1 MIGDAAQIYNA
12 LATLNDVFLAAGVSE
27 QVDVHLSAADGRKLE
42 QLLTRS
48 SGGAQYR
55 GEILEPVHAAPDLCA
70 LEVGGTR
77 LLWPAS
83 ET

>member
-12 LATLNDVFLAAGVSE
+12 LATLNDVLIAAGISE
-27 QVDVHLSAADGRKLE
+27 QVDVRLSAADGRKLE

-55 GEILEPVHAAPDLCA
+55 GEILESVRIAPDLQA

-77 LLWPAS
+77 LVWPAG
-83 ET
+83 EV